1 MTNKILPSFIRW
13 AGNRLPVNQVI
24 WLKRFRREEHPW
36 QRKQRALRKHLN
48 IPGVTS
54 PTLRFKGGPLTV
66 MQRGYDAIQ
75 SVSQNVSQVG
85 DALRSGGIEYVHL
98 PNLVPFD
105 PLLVIRQEELHSTL
119 GALAV
124 LRETDGWSI
133 RIENAKHRKL
143 TTAASHRRPSDVFR
157 IVVSRHIVGKSG
169 HQMSTPR
176 ESVVIEPWE
185 RTREGEARTDGST
198 HVEGT
203 VRRRLP
209 RRGRLV
215 EYLTPEA
222 WIRAVKDG
230 GHVINWPKPH
240 LYQVTEP
247 IDVVYTW
254 VNDDD
259 SEWQSRKR
267 RASGLI
273 DDEVVNDTALNLSR
287 FANRDELKY
296 SLRSIEAYAS
306 WVNHIY
312 IVTDQQV
319 PDWLNTEHPK
329 ITMVDHRD
337 LFSDPSVLPVF
348 NSHAIE
354 SQLHHISGLSERYL
368 YMNDDVFF
376 MRPVSPEL
384 FFTSNGLSKFFPS
397 RAPLDIQNAS
407 PRDLPVLSAAKHGR
421 EFMITQHGRTVTNK
435 FKHTPHPQLR
445 SVLQEMEA
453 EYPDLFRSVAS
464 SKFRSAEDYS
474 IASSL
479 YHYHAFAKQRAVVGD
494 IAYDYLDIASSRA
507 ALRLEWF
514 SYQGRLEVVC
524 LNDTDVG
531 AADQEQVSRLLTDFL
546 ERRFSI
552 ASSFE
557 R

>member
-1 MTNKILPSFIRW
+1 MTSDALPSFIRW
-13 AGNRLPVNQVI
+13 TGNRLPVSQVI

-36 QRKQRALRKHLN
+36 QRKQRALRRYLRA
-48 IPGVTS
+48 PGAMS
-54 PTLRFKGGPLTV
+54 PTLRSKHGPVTV
-66 MQRGYDAIQ
+66 MERGYDAIQ

-85 DALRSGGIEYVHL
+85 NALRSEGIECVRL

-105 PLLVIRQEELHSTL
+105 PIL
-119 GALAV
+119 V
-124 LRETDGWSI
+124 LRQDDLQETLRALQALREADGWST
-133 RIENAKHRKL
+133 RLENASHQKL
-143 TTAASHRRPSDVFR
+143 TTAAARRRPEDVFR
-157 IVVSRHIVGKSG
+157 IVVSRNIIGTSG

-203 VRRRLP
+203 LRRRLR
-209 RRGRLV
+209 RRGPLV

-222 WIRAVKDG
+222 WTRAIRDG
-230 GHVINWPKPH
+230 GQVIEWPKPH

-259 SEWQSRKR
+259 PEWQSRKR
-267 RASGLI
+267 QASGLI
-273 DDEVVNDTALNLSR
+273 DDESVNDTALNLSR

-296 SLRSIEAYAS
+296 SLRSIEAYAN

-312 IVTDQQV
+312 IVTDRQV
-319 PDWLNTEHPK
+319 PEWLNTDHPN
-329 ITMVDHRD
+329 ITMVDHREI
-337 LFSDPSVLPVF
+337 FSDPSVLPVF

-354 SQLHHISGLSERYL
+354 SQLHHIAGLSERYL

-376 MRPVSPEL
+376 MRPVTPEL

-397 RAPLDIQNAS
+397 RAPLDIQDAS

-453 EYPDLFRSVAS
+453 EHPDLFRSVAS
-464 SKFRSAEDYS
+464 SKFRSSEDCS

-479 YHYHAFAKQRAVVGD
+479 YHHHAFAKRRAMVGE
-494 IAYDYLDIASSRA
+494 IAYDYLDIASPKA

-514 SYQGRLEVVC
+514 SYQSRLEVLC
-524 LNDTDVG
+524 LNDTDSTVAG
-531 AADQEQVSRLLTDFL
+531 QEKVSRRLTDFL

>member
-1 MTNKILPSFIRW
+1 MANDALRSFVRW
-13 AGNRLPVNQVI
+13 AGDKLPVNQVI
-24 WLKRFRREEHPW
+24 WLKRFRRKAHPW
-36 QRKQRALRKHLN
+36 QHRQRALRKHLS

-54 PTLRFKGGPLTV
+54 PTLRFRGGALTV

-85 DALRSGGIEYVHL
+85 EALRSAGIEYVHL

-105 PLLVIRQEELHSTL
+105 PLLVIRQEELHATL

-133 RIENAKHRKL
+133 RIENAKQREL
-143 TTAASHRRPSDVFR
+143 STATSHRRPSDVFR
-157 IVVSRHIVGKSG
+157 IVVSRHIVATNG

-185 RTREGEARTDGST
+185 TTREAEARTDGST
-198 HVEGT
+198 HAEGT
-203 VRRRLP
+203 VRRRLQ
-209 RRGRLV
+209 RRRPLV
-215 EYLTPEA
+215 EYLTREA
-222 WIRAVKDG
+222 WIRAVTDD
-230 GHVINWPKPH
+230 GHVIKWPQPH
-240 LYQVTEP
+240 LYQVTDP
-247 IDVVYTW
+247 IDIVYTW

-273 DDEVVNDTALNLSR
+273 DHETVNDTALNFSR

-329 ITMVDHRD
+329 ITIVDHRD

-384 FFTSNGLSKFFPS
+384 FFTGNGLSKFFPS
-397 RAPLDIQNAS
+397 RAPLDIQDAS
-407 PRDLPVLSAAKHGR
+407 PRDLPVLSAAKLGR
-421 EFMITQHGRTVTNK
+421 EFMSTQHGRTVTNK

-445 SVLQEMEA
+445 TVLQEMEA

-464 SKFRSAEDYS
+464 SKFRSADDYS

-479 YHYHAFAKQRAVVGD
+479 YHYHAFAKRRAVVGN
-494 IAYDYLDIASSRA
+494 IAYAYLDIASSRA
-507 ALRLEWF
+507 ALRLDWF
-514 SYQGRLEVVC
+514 SHQGRLDVVC
-524 LNDTDVG
+524 LNDTDVD
-531 AADQEQVSRLLTDFL
+531 AASQEQVSRLLTDFL
-546 ERRFSI
+546 ERRLSI